1 MGRAKKEDQI
11 SVRLD
16 PKLRASLEEIKEEY
30 GYLTDSDAIRGL
42 IQLVHNKNIIASEVE
57 GRVRASLRS
66 LVEEHIRECVGTK
79 EYRDLVRAIVDEVL
93 NEEFEG

>member
-42 IQLVHNKNIIASEVE
+42 IQLVHNKDIIASEVE

>member
-42 IQLVHNKNIIASEVE
+42 IQLVHNKDIIASEVE
-57 GRVRASLRS
+57 GRVLRTIIPII
-66 LVEEHIRECVGTK
+66 EAR
-79 EYRDLVRAIVDEVL
+79 L
-93 NEEFEG
+93 NEYHSSDDFKRRIWETIDEGFEREDEL